1 MPNQINIAPL
11 SGALG
16 AEIDGINLAEPLT
29 PMMVRRIRKAFLDNQ
44 VLVFPNQ
51 QLTPKQ
57 QLAFARRF
65 GTVDIYPFLKS
76 IDGVPQVIEI
86 LKTEKDTSNFGKH
99 WHSDTTYMP
108 KPNMGTMLYALEVPN
123 PGGDTLFAD
132 MYRAYDT
139 LSNGMKRLLNGVT
152 GLYSSAQNNIGG
164 RAEKMKELAG
174 MKTAFVREADPIEA
188 FHPVIRTH
196 PETGKKALYVNFS
209 HTVHFEGMTREETL
223 PILEY
228 LTRHAVKPEFT
239 CRVRWRKGDLVFWDN
254 RCVQHKAINDYD
266 GQRRR
271 MHRVTLKGDKPF

>member
-1 MPNQINIAPL
+1 MPTQMDIAPL

-16 AEIDGINLAEPLT
+16 AEIRGINLAEPLAT
-29 PMMVRRIRKAFLDNQ
+29 PTVKCIRNAFLDYQ

-51 QLTPKQ
+51 NLTPKQ
-57 QLAFARRF
+57 QLTFARKF
-65 GTVDIYPFLKS
+65 GKADIYPFLKS
-76 IDGVPQVIEI
+76 IDGIPQVIEI
-86 LKTEKDTSNFGKH
+86 FKTETDTSNFGTH

-132 MYRAYDT
+132 MYCAYDT
-139 LSNGMKRLLNGVT
+139 LSNGMKMLLDDVT

-164 RAEKMKELAG
+164 RAGKMKELAG
-174 MKTAFVREADPIEA
+174 MKGAYVEEAAPIEA
-188 FHPVIRTH
+188 IHPVIRTH
-196 PETGKKALYVNFS
+196 PETGRKALYVNFS
-209 HTVHFEGMTREETL
+209 HTVHFDGMTREETL
-223 PILEY
+223 PILEH
-228 LTRHAVKPEFT
+228 LTKHAVKPELT

-271 MHRVTLKGDKPF
+271 MHRVTLKGDKPH

>member
-1 MPNQINIAPL
+1 MKITPL
-11 SGALG
+11 SGIIG
-16 AEIDGINLAEPLT
+16 AEIEGINLAEPLASVT
-29 PMMVRRIRKAFLDNQ
+29 VKRIRKAFLDNQ

-51 QLTPKQ
+51 ELTPKQ
-57 QLAFARRF
+57 HLAFARKF
-65 GTVDIYPFLKS
+65 GKADIYPFLKS
-76 IDGVPQVIEI
+76 IEGVPQVIEI
-86 LKTEKDTSNFGKH
+86 LKAEKDTSNFGKH

-108 KPNMGTMLYALEVPN
+108 KPNMGTMLYALEVPS
-123 PGGDTLFAD
+123 PGGDTMFAD

-139 LSNGMKRLLNGVT
+139 LSNGMKKVLKGVT

-174 MKTAFVREADPIEA
+174 MKTAFVGEADPIEA
-188 FHPVIRTH
+188 VHPVIRTH

-209 HTVHFEGMTREETL
+209 HTVHFSGMTREETL

-228 LTRHAVKPEFT
+228 LTKHAVKPEFT

-271 MHRVTLKGDKPF
+271 MHRVTLKGDKPY

>member
-1 MPNQINIAPL
+1 MKITPL
-11 SGALG
+11 SGIIG
-16 AEIDGINLAEPLT
+16 AEIEGINLAEPLASVT
-29 PMMVRRIRKAFLDNQ
+29 VKRIRKAFLDNQ

-51 QLTPKQ
+51 ELTPKQ
-57 QLAFARRF
+57 HLAFARKF
-65 GTVDIYPFLKS
+65 GMADIYPFLKS

-86 LKTEKDTSNFGKH
+86 LKAEKDTSNFGKH

-123 PGGDTLFAD
+123 PGGDTMFAD

-139 LSNGMKRLLNGVT
+139 LSNGMKKVLKGVT

-174 MKTAFVREADPIEA
+174 MKTAFIGEADPIEA
-188 FHPVIRTH
+188 VHPVIRTH

-209 HTVHFEGMTREETL
+209 HTVHFSGMTREETL

-271 MHRVTLKGDKPF
+271 MHRVTLKGDKPY

>member
-1 MPNQINIAPL
+1 MKITPL
-11 SGALG
+11 SGIIG
-16 AEIDGINLAEPLT
+16 AEIEGINLAEPLASVT
-29 PMMVRRIRKAFLDNQ
+29 VKRIRKAFLDNQ

-51 QLTPKQ
+51 ELTPKQ
-57 QLAFARRF
+57 HLAFARKF
-65 GTVDIYPFLKS
+65 GKADIYPFLKS
-76 IDGVPQVIEI
+76 IEGVPQVIEI
-86 LKTEKDTSNFGKH
+86 LKAEKDTSNFGKH

-108 KPNMGTMLYALEVPN
+108 KPNMGTMLYALEVPS
-123 PGGDTLFAD
+123 PGGDTMFAD

-139 LSNGMKRLLNGVT
+139 LSNGMKKVLKGVT

-174 MKTAFVREADPIEA
+174 MKTAFVGEADPIEA
-188 FHPVIRTH
+188 VHPVIRTH
-196 PETGKKALYVNFS
+196 PETRKKALYVNFS
-209 HTVHFEGMTREETL
+209 HTVHFSGMTREETL

-271 MHRVTLKGDKPF
+271 MHRVTLKGDKPY

>member
-1 MPNQINIAPL
+1 MRNQINITPL
-11 SGALG
+11 SGAIG
-16 AEIDGINLAEPLT
+16 AEIEGINLAEPLA
-29 PMMVRRIRKAFLDNQ
+29 PVQVKRIRKAFLDNQ

-51 QLTPKQ
+51 ELTPKQ
-57 QLAFARRF
+57 HLAFARKF
-65 GTVDIYPFLKS
+65 GAADIYPFLKS

-86 LKTEKDTSNFGKH
+86 LKAEKDTSNFGKH

-139 LSNGMKRLLNGVT
+139 LSNGMKRLLKGVT

-164 RAEKMKELAG
+164 RAEKMKEIAG
-174 MKTAFVREADPIEA
+174 MKTAFVGEADPIEA
-188 FHPVIRTH
+188 IHPVIRTH

-209 HTVHFEGMTREETL
+209 HTVHFDGMTREETL
-223 PILEY
+223 PILEH

-271 MHRVTLKGDKPF
+271 MHRVTLKGDKPY

>member
-1 MPNQINIAPL
+1 MKITPL
-11 SGALG
+11 SGIIG
-16 AEIDGINLAEPLT
+16 AEIEGINLAEPLASVT
-29 PMMVRRIRKAFLDNQ
+29 VKRIRKAFLDNQ

-51 QLTPKQ
+51 ELTPKQ
-57 QLAFARRF
+57 HLAFARKF
-65 GTVDIYPFLKS
+65 GMADIYPFLKS

-86 LKTEKDTSNFGKH
+86 LKAEKDTSNFGKH

-123 PGGDTLFAD
+123 PGGDTMFAD

-139 LSNGMKRLLNGVT
+139 LSNGMKKVLKGVT

-174 MKTAFVREADPIEA
+174 MKTAFVGEADPIEA
-188 FHPVIRTH
+188 VHPVIRTH

-209 HTVHFEGMTREETL
+209 HTVHFNGMTREETL

-271 MHRVTLKGDKPF
+271 MHRVTLKGDKPY

>member
-1 MPNQINIAPL
+1 MKITPL
-11 SGALG
+11 SGIIG
-16 AEIDGINLAEPLT
+16 AEIEGINLAEPLASVT
-29 PMMVRRIRKAFLDNQ
+29 VKRIRKAFLDNQ

-51 QLTPKQ
+51 ELTPKQ
-57 QLAFARRF
+57 HLAFARKF
-65 GTVDIYPFLKS
+65 GKADIYPFLKS
-76 IDGVPQVIEI
+76 IEGVPQVIEI
-86 LKTEKDTSNFGKH
+86 LKAEKDTSNFGKH

-108 KPNMGTMLYALEVPN
+108 KPNMGTMLYALEVPST
-123 PGGDTLFAD
+123 GGDTMFAD

-139 LSNGMKRLLNGVT
+139 LSNGMKKVLKGVT

-174 MKTAFVREADPIEA
+174 MKTAFVGEADPIEA
-188 FHPVIRTH
+188 VHPVIRTH

-209 HTVHFEGMTREETL
+209 HTVHFSGMTREETL

-271 MHRVTLKGDKPF
+271 MHRVTLKGDKPY

>member
-1 MPNQINIAPL
+1 MKITPL
-11 SGALG
+11 SGTIG
-16 AEIDGINLAEPLT
+16 AEIEGINLAEPLA
-29 PMMVRRIRKAFLDNQ
+29 PIAVKRIRKAFLDNQ

-51 QLTPKQ
+51 ELTPKQ
-57 QLAFARRF
+57 HLAFARKF
-65 GTVDIYPFLKS
+65 GTADIYPFLKG

-86 LKTEKDTSNFGKH
+86 LKAEKDTSNFGKH

-123 PGGDTLFAD
+123 PGGDTMFAD

-139 LSNGMKRLLNGVT
+139 LSNGMKKLLKGVT

-164 RAEKMKELAG
+164 RAEKMKALAG
-174 MKTAFVREADPIEA
+174 MKTAFVGEADPIEA
-188 FHPVIRTH
+188 IHPVIRTH

-209 HTVHFEGMTREETL
+209 HTVHFNGMTREETL
-223 PILEY
+223 PILEH

-271 MHRVTLKGDKPF
+271 MHRVTLKGDKPY